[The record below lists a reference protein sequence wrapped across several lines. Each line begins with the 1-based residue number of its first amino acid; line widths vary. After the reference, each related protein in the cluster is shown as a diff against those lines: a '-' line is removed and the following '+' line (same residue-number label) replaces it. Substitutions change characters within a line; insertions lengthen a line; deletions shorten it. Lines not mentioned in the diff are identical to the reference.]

1 MTAGKWPWKSA
12 TSKDRVTTHLPNL
25 FVSKMDDAK
34 PKNLC
39 KTERDVLNHLIITLS
54 CRKITFCKI
63 WRF

>member
-1 MTAGKWPWKSA
+1 MMTAGKWPWKSA

-39 KTERDVLNHLIITLS
+39 KTERDVL
-54 CRKITFCKI
+54 
-63 WRF
+63 